1 MFRPKRFAPC
11 NESLDK
17 QNPRCELAL
26 NNGMAIDRNSI
37 RSHLR
42 PSDFDRVP
50 DKGICILQLGD
61 VQIRTD
67 SGDENEKKNSRRH
80 DNDEE
85 RIDQALRA
93 LRPKPAQSAIRTQ
106 ERECNNVE
114 LSHSRSD
121 ESIVTAPPPEVDIL
135 QLLKMVTDTENS
147 LPMADRETIR
157 KIARSSTDGE
167 TQ

>member
-67 SGDENEKKNSRRH
+67 SGDENE
-80 DNDEE
+80 
-85 RIDQALRA
+85 I
-93 LRPKPAQSAIRTQ
+93 AQSMIENALLVSLDEKCDSGYNTY
-106 ERECNNVE
+106 VLYE
-114 LSHSRSD
+114 LTSRFYNMS
-121 ESIVTAPPPEVDIL
+121 
-135 QLLKMVTDTENS
+135 KENE
-147 LPMADRETIR
+147 D
-157 KIARSSTDGE
+157 KF
-167 TQ
+167 